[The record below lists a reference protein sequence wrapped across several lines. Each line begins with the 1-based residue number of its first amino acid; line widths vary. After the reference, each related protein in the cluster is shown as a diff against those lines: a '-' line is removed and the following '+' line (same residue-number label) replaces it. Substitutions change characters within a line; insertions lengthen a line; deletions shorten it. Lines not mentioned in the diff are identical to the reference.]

1 MLSRVVVL
9 FFVFAVIPASSALA
23 ADSPTGGLILHS
35 WQMQDGR
42 VSQEV
47 WCDQSDW
54 HARTLNYD
62 AGGSI
67 EGQTVVSVK
76 GRTVRTDSLAYPDK
90 TWTTFTAVLPPGGS
104 DMGIT
109 DSQYFPATIRR
120 YVKQRWIGA
129 VGPRQKVDGYETIHL
144 QGQVGSELLEYWVRP
159 GSYLIVQARQ
169 TPVANGG
176 PVGAGST
183 VEFSWLPA
191 TAANLAKTRLSV
203 PPGFTHHQGTVIG

>member
-9 FFVFAVIPASSALA
+9 LFVLAGLPASSALA
-23 ADSPTGGLILHS
+23 AGSPNGGLILHS
-35 WQMQDGR
+35 WQMQNGR

-67 EGQTVVSVK
+67 EGQTAVSLK
-76 GRTVRTDSLAYPDK
+76 GKTVRTDSLSYPEK
-90 TWTTFTAVLPPGGS
+90 TWTTFTTALLPGGY
-104 DMGIT
+104 DIGIT

-120 YVKQRWIGA
+120 FVKQRLIGA
-129 VGPRQKVDGYETIHL
+129 FGPRQKVGGYETIHL

-159 GSYLIVQARQ
+159 GSYLIVRARQ
-169 TPVANGG
+169 RPLANGG

-183 VEFSWLPA
+183 IDFSWLPA
-191 TAANLAKTRLSV
+191 TAANLARTRLSV
-203 PPGFTHHQGTVIG
+203 PPGFTHRQGTVIG